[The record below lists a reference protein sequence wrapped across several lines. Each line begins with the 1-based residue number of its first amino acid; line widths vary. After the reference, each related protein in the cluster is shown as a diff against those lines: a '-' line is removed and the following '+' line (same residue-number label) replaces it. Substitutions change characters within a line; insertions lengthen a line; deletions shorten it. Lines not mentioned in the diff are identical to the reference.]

1 VRIVQIGFAMVIG
14 LVYIGVKMANPEMG
28 SMAVWGLR
36 LGVLVLLSG
45 FFVLTNLLSGRAAD
59 ASPLQEEEVPSLNL
73 AGRAPRE
80 AEPASGASDASAS

>member
-1 VRIVQIGFAMVIG
+1 MRIVQIGFAMVIG
-14 LVYIGVKMANPEMG
+14 LMYIGVRMASPEMG

-36 LGVLVLLSG
+36 IGVLLLITG
-45 FFVLTNLLSGRAAD
+45 FFAVTNVLSGRASD

-80 AEPASGASDASAS
+80 AEPGSGSADAS